1 MAEARLQFLLDLEDR
16 VSPGMQKVQTGLD
29 NFKKKVEDM
38 QPAFQKMAVIGTA
51 GFAAITGAV
60 GLSVKA
66 AAEAETQQA
75 RLAHIMRTATGAS
88 EEQIT
93 QLLQQ
98 ADALEA
104 VGVVSGDVINA
115 AQGTLATFDLQA
127 DSIEKLIP
135 SFLNMVVAEKGVNAT
150 TEDMIGM
157 ANGLGKVLQGQ
168 VGALSKQGF
177 IFDEATEAIL
187 KNGTEQE
194 KVTALAGILDSTY
207 EGLNETM
214 RKTTEGGV
222 KGATMAFGK
231 MQEEIGKA
239 FLPTVI
245 KLTEAITPLVNKVTA
260 WIQENPKLTTTIIAV
275 GAGLF
280 ALVAVAG
287 TIGMILPALITGFGA
302 LATAASFLAGAVLAI
317 TWPVALVIAGIAALI
332 AIGVLIYRNW
342 ETIAQFASTAWE
354 GIKETISGALNRI
367 AEIFS
372 VVWDGIKVAFWGV
385 VNFIIGLMAT
395 LLDFLVPGWDGAL
408 MAMWNRA
415 VEIWESI
422 KAFFTEVFS
431 AIGAG
436 IEGALGTIS
445 EVWST
450 MWEGM
455 KGVFVSIWESI
466 STIFDSVVEGI
477 TGAMES
483 LVKPIQKVIDLA
495 ERALELAG
503 GAIKSGA
510 GKVSSFVKDIISR
523 GSSITGKA
531 IGGPVLAGTPYI
543 VGENGPELFMPG
555 QSGAIAPNGRFGG
568 GGITIN
574 ITGNTL
580 LDRDAARKIGDEL
593 VRYAKANIRL

>member
-16 VSPGMQKVQTGLD
+16 VSPGMQKVQTSLD
-29 NFKKKVEDM
+29 NFKGKVEAM

-66 AAEAETQQA
+66 AMEAETQQA
-75 RLAHIMRTATGAS
+75 RLAQIMRTATGAS
-88 EEQIT
+88 DEQIES
-93 QLLQQ
+93 LIQQ
-98 ADALEA
+98 ADALEQ
-104 VGVVSGDVINA
+104 VGVVSADAINA

-127 DSIEKLIP
+127 DSIQKLIP

-150 TEDMIGM
+150 TDDMIGL

-177 IFDEATEAIL
+177 VFDEATEAIL

-194 KVTALAGILDSTY
+194 KVIALAGILDSTY

-214 RKTTEGGV
+214 RGTTEGGI

-245 KLTEAITPLVNKVTA
+245 KLTEAMTPVLNKITEWVQA
-260 WIQENPKLTTTIIAV
+260 NPKLTTTIIAV
-275 GAGLF
+275 SAGLF

-287 TIGMILPALITGFGA
+287 TIGLILPAIITGFGM
-302 LATAASFLAGAVLAI
+302 LATAAGFLGTAFTIMLGPVGLIILA
-317 TWPVALVIAGIAALI
+317 IAALVAAGV
-332 AIGVLIYRNW
+332 AIYKNW
-342 ETIAQFASTAWE
+342 ETIAAFASTVWE
-354 GIKETISGALNRI
+354 GIKETIAGAMQRI

-372 VVWDGIKVAFWGV
+372 AVWEGIKVAFWGY
-385 VNFIIGLMAT
+385 VNFVIGLWAT
-395 LLDFLVPGWDGAL
+395 LLDFLVPGWDTAL
-408 MAMWNRA
+408 VAMWTRA
-415 VEIWESI
+415 VEIWEAIKGAFGEAFAVI
-422 KAFFTEVFS
+422 KATFT
-431 AIGAG
+431 GW
-436 IEGALGTIS
+436 S
-445 EVWST
+445 ESLLE
-450 MWEGM
+450 MWTGM
-455 KGVFVSIWESI
+455 WTAVKEVFVSIWEAIASV
-466 STIFDSVVEGI
+466 FDSIVEGI
-477 TGAMES
+477 RSAMES
-483 LVKPIQKVIDLA
+483 LISPIQKVIDLA

-510 GKVSSFVKDIISR
+510 GKVSSLVKSIISR

-531 IGGPVLAGTPYI
+531 IGGPVLAGTPYL

-568 GGITIN
+568 STIN
-574 ITGNTL
+574 LYITGNTL
-580 LDRDAARKIGDEL
+580 LDRDAARKIGDEM
-593 VRYAKANIRL
+593 VRYLKANVRV